1 MSYGYVPAPIP
12 QVVPQPTWYSRNWKW
27 FLPTVILGP
36 LLLLA
41 LVVGGLMTFVFGLM
55 KSSEPYQ
62 YAVAVAQ
69 KDPQVL
75 RELGGPVEP
84 GWFTTG
90 NINVS
95 GSSGEADI
103 AIPLNGKL
111 RRGELFVVAKK
122 LAGVWSY
129 QRLEVLVDRHERPI
143 PLLPGRISPEK
154 KDE

>member
-1 MSYGYVPAPIP
+1 MSFGYVPAPISQIAP
-12 QVVPQPTWYSRNWKW
+12 QQTWFSRNWKW

-55 KSSEPYQ
+55 KSSEPYH
-62 YAVAVAQ
+62 YAVALAE
-69 KDPQVL
+69 KNPQVL
-75 RELGGPVEP
+75 RELGSPIEP

-90 NINVS
+90 NVNVS
-95 GSSGEADI
+95 DSSGEANM

-111 RRGELFVVAKK
+111 RRGELFVIAKK
-122 LAGVWSY
+122 SDGVWSY
-129 QRLEVLVDRHERPI
+129 QRLEVLVERYERPI
-143 PLLPGRISPEK
+143 PLTDPASPEK

>member
-1 MSYGYVPAPIP
+1 MSFGYVPAPISQIAP
-12 QVVPQPTWYSRNWKW
+12 QQTWFSRNWKW

-36 LLLLA
+36 LLLLT

-62 YAVAVAQ
+62 HAVALAQ
-69 KDPQVL
+69 KNPQVL
-75 RELGGPVEP
+75 RELGGPIER

-90 NINVS
+90 NVNVS
-95 GSSGEADI
+95 DSSGEANM
-103 AIPLNGKL
+103 AIPLKGKL
-111 RRGELFVVAKK
+111 SHGELFVVAKK
-122 LAGVWSY
+122 SDGVWSY

-143 PLLPGRISPEK
+143 PLLPDPISPKK